1 MHRSVPRIILS
12 IGLLAVLAGCADPRR
27 QCVRDVTAELQALDA
42 QIAASQRALATG
54 TREEMRRPAVT
65 VGVSVCSS
73 PSSNARI
80 CADTT
85 RPPQRVLVAVN
96 PAVEGRTLSA
106 LQARRAELLANRDRD
121 IARCAAA
128 GRVNG
133 QGR

>member
-1 MHRSVPRIILS
+1 MHRAILRIILTTAML
-12 IGLLAVLAGCADPRR
+12 GTLAGCADPRR

-54 TREEMRRPAVT
+54 RREEVRRPAVT
-65 VGVSVCSS
+65 VGVSICGN
-73 PSSNARI
+73 PTSNAQI
-80 CADTT
+80 CADTI
-85 RPPQRVLVAVN
+85 RPPQRVLVAVD

-128 GRVNG
+128 R
-133 QGR
+133 